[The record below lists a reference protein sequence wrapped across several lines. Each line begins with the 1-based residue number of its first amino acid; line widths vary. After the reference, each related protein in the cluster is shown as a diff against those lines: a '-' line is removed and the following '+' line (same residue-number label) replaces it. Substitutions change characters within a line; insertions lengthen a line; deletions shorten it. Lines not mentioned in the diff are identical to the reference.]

1 MESPADRIFFP
12 APADLCFRRVGQA
25 RQSPFCPLEHDPLTK
40 VDPDRV
46 GIRLPHFLLKPGQSL
61 MGKDRTAQ
69 KTAQYTHQQGRGQTA
84 PVVHILFAVRVC
96 FVRHL
101 LQQCGIILKT
111 LKGTEHAAPC
121 VRGVFGKRRK
131 KIVPQEIPQIERL
144 AVRAVLAPVCDAVFC
159 KKRFDVCTGH
169 TQLRTKECDAVNDA
183 FLPQRRQT
191 GSITAAEQTEE
202 QRFHGVVGM
211 VSQQYG
217 GVRGIRNDLLPR
229 FQPEPPRRFFIAF
242 AILFVMRHIQRDEA
256 ERDAPCITGLP
267 AEFCIPERFFTP
279 KPVFKMDRRYF
290 FGVVFPCKKQQRQR
304 IGAAAEGNKECL
316 CVREC

>member
-1 MESPADRIFFP
+1 M
-12 APADLCFRRVGQA
+12 
-25 RQSPFCPLEHDPLTK
+25 
-40 VDPDRV
+40 
-46 GIRLPHFLLKPGQSL
+46 
-61 MGKDRTAQ
+61 
-69 KTAQYTHQQGRGQTA
+69 
-84 PVVHILFAVRVC
+84 
-96 FVRHL
+96 
-101 LQQCGIILKT
+101 
-111 LKGTEHAAPC
+111 
-121 VRGVFGKRRK
+121 
-131 KIVPQEIPQIERL
+131 
-144 AVRAVLAPVCDAVFC
+144 
-159 KKRFDVCTGH
+159 
-169 TQLRTKECDAVNDA
+169 NDA
-183 FLPQRRQT
+183 ILPQRRQT

-217 GVRGIRNDLLPR
+217 GVCGIRNDLLPR

-279 KPVFKMDRRYF
+279 EPVFKMDRRYF

-316 CVREC
+316 CVRES